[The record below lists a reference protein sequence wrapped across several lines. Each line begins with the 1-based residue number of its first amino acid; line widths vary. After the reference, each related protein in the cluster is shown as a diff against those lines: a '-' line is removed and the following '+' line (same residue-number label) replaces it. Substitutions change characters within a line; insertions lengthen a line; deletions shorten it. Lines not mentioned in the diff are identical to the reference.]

1 MSRINAEGLKQWIFR
16 KRRLRQAWRDCF
28 LGNDGKPHVAGQVAL
43 CHLRRFARINETGLL
58 RDNAGRADPVAMA
71 YAQGLRDFYNMI
83 VLHLNLEDSDLYN
96 YERQE
101 RQVTASNE

>member
-1 MSRINAEGLKQWIFR
+1 
-16 KRRLRQAWRDCF
+16 
-28 LGNDGKPHVAGQVAL
+28 
-43 CHLRRFARINETGLL
+43 
-58 RDNAGRADPVAMA
+58 MA